1 MVKNSRNSLLHT
13 LNKTPFRLEV
23 LALYLVEKNLWNEW
37 EKLALRVSKILAQN
51 NDQTPKFIGQ
61 KNITVGVCQSCRSTR
76 AVDRQRSEIRPLEP
90 RSTAWVDRPTG
101 GESRTLCRST
111 RTVGRTF
118 QRAELSGAVNPY
130 GRPSSSAQR
139 RAHLCTSVDPA
150 SRPTSDIVD

>member
-1 MVKNSRNSLLHT
+1 MEKTLL
-13 LNKTPFRLEV
+13 K
-23 LALYLVEKNLWNEW
+23 EW
-37 EKLALRVSKILAQN
+37 EKLAQSSPKILAQN

-61 KNITVGVCQSCRSTR
+61 KNIAVGVCQSCRSTR

-101 GESRTLCRST
+101 AESRTLCRST

-118 QRAELSGAVNPY
+118 QRAELSGAVDPY

-139 RAHLCTSVDPA
+139 RARLCTSVDPTG
-150 SRPTSDIVD
+150 RPTSGLVDYKGSKSTYLKPETVFWD